1 MSRETADPYL
11 VESGHSMRCLLAIAV
26 TEAVKLALI
35 DSAAPRIICP
45 DCDGSA
51 IDTSD
56 KGYEGKCSTCLGS
69 SVTGIILDLWTDEQ
83 KLEMRHDIYKMPSEA
98 MAEIDPGALAQ
109 NVCCRL
115 LGRGGWVVGGVY
127 GGNATD
133 REVFEATIERPDYSA
148 IDELAFDLG
157 LPPAEDGD
165 GAGPTAGTG
174 T

>member
-1 MSRETADPYL
+1 MSSFQDARDPYL
-11 VESGHSMRCLLAIAV
+11 VESGHSMRCLLAVAV
-26 TEAVKLALI
+26 TEAVKLALV
-35 DSAAPRIICP
+35 DSAAPRVTCAT
-45 DCDGSA
+45 CDGSA

-56 KGYEGKCSTCLGS
+56 AGYEGKCSTCLGS
-69 SVTGIILDLWTDEQ
+69 SVPGTVLDFWTDEQ
-83 KLEMRHDIYKMPSEA
+83 KVEMRHDIYKMPSAA

-115 LGRGGWVVGGVY
+115 LGRGGWVVGGIY

-157 LPPAEDGD
+157 LTPADPGD
-165 GAGPTAGTG
+165 EAGDA
-174 T
+174 